1 MNLTKGMGRRAIA
14 LAVVLLFG
22 AGLRAAAPGDEFL
35 GRWALTLPGGY
46 PGWLEVK
53 RENGWYDG
61 AMLWRWGSVLPLAS
75 VTVADGVL
83 TVTRLVEVQRKDAT
97 GKVVRTQQLTDTISA
112 RVAGDNLKLS
122 HTMPREDGTGFDSAD
137 FSGHRIPALPP
148 APDLGKVHY
157 GEPIALFNGA
167 NLAGW
172 HLVESGVENGWT
184 VEQGVLVNRP
194 AESHETAP
202 RDGIP
207 HKDYGNLRTD
217 REFTDFRLTLEVNV
231 PAKSNSGVYLRGL
244 YEIQVLDSFGQPLDS
259 HNMGALYSRI
269 TPTVAAE
276 KPAGEWQTLDITLVD
291 RHVTVILNGRTII
304 DNQPVLGCTGGALTS
319 DESKP
324 GPIFLQGDHGAVS
337 YRNFVLRPVVK

>member
-1 MNLTKGMGRRAIA
+1 MNLSLRIGRWMAA
-14 LAVVLLFG
+14 VLLILTLVS
-22 AGLRAAAPGDEFL
+22 GLRAAATGDAFL

-61 AMLWRWGSVLPLAS
+61 SLLWRWGSVNPLAS
-75 VTVADGVL
+75 VTITDGVL
-83 TVTRLVEVQRKDAT
+83 TVTRLVEVQRKDPA
-97 GKVVRTQQLTDTISA
+97 GKLVRTQQLTDTITA
-112 RVAGDNLKLS
+112 RVEGDNLKLS
-122 HTMPREDGTGFDSAD
+122 HSMPRDDGAGFESAD
-137 FSGHRIPALPP
+137 FTGRRIPALPP
-148 APDLGKVHY
+148 APDLARVQFGP
-157 GEPIALFNGA
+157 PIALFNGV

-172 HLVESGVENGWT
+172 RLLEPGAENGWT
-184 VEQGVLVNRP
+184 VEQGALVNRP
-194 AESHETAP
+194 AEAP
-202 RDGIP
+202 EGAPHRDF
-207 HKDYGNLRTD
+207 GNLRTD

-244 YEIQVLDSFGQPLDS
+244 YEVQVLDSYGQPLDS

-276 KPAGEWQTLDITLVD
+276 KPAGEWQSLDITLVD

-319 DESKP
+319 DESRP
-324 GPIFLQGDHGAVS
+324 GPIFLQGDHGRVS
-337 YRNFVLRPVVK
+337 FRNLVIRPVVK